1 MNEKQRKDDAEDQ
14 NQGEPNALETIEASP
29 EATKSEAM
37 RIEEEEGEDG
47 LTHEERDEIKKAAF

>member
-1 MNEKQRKDDAEDQ
+1 
-14 NQGEPNALETIEASP
+14 
-29 EATKSEAM
+29 M